1 MKKLIFL
8 CVWLF
13 SILVTILFT
22 FENTETIEALKGK
35 LKIYKTFSK
44 IDDSEIDNNKTLFTS
59 NHFSIEINKIVEVN
73 DKTAFLLN
81 NSTHKNFNTNNIE
94 IFTQRGFKLL
104 KNNNIPLLFNKNFT
118 QDFNGGLKSVFF
130 VNKKPY
136 GLISSLDGDCYY
148 ASIVDLSNKNE
159 LFKTVCLKLEEGSS
173 IDFNG
178 IGGASIHINDE
189 ILISLGTPTSDSKL
203 INELAQNSNSF
214 IGKTIKIKNI
224 EFNKKNINPEIYSL
238 GHRNPQGITK
248 LNNLIFA
255 VEHGPFG
262 GDELNLIKYKYNY
275 GWPKVSYGTRY
286 GYDNNGKS
294 YLLSH
299 EKKGFEEP
307 LFAFV
312 PSVGISSLNV
322 CPSKLTNYYKKNC
335 LMATSLYGNAL
346 RPGKSLIIF
355 LLDDSFK
362 KVNSIEKINL
372 DIPLRHFMT
381 NEKNELYEDENGN
394 IYISSDFNGIY
405 RVNFNNF
412 AR

>member
-1 MKKLIFL
+1 MKKKIYITLGWLLSLLIA
-8 CVWLF
+8 
-13 SILVTILFT
+13 ILWAY
-22 FENTETIEALKGK
+22 ENSDKISKLKDK
-35 LKIYKTFSK
+35 LKIYKPKHEFVK
-44 IDDSEIDNNKTLFTS
+44 ENDDIDKDVSVVEG
-59 NHFSIEINKIVEVN
+59 NHFSLDVEKIISL
-73 DKTAFLLN
+73 DSKTSFLLN
-81 NSTHKNFNTNNIE
+81 DSVNREFNINDID
-94 IFTQRGFKLL
+94 IFTQEGFKINKDKTIKL
-104 KNNNIPLLFNKNFT
+104 KLNKNFT
-118 QDFNGGLKSVFF
+118 DDFSGGLKTVFF
-130 VNKKPY
+130 INENVY
-136 GLISSLDGDCYY
+136 GLTSSLDNDCYY
-148 ASIVDLSNKNE
+148 ASVVNLKTGDELLKSN
-159 LFKTVCLKLEEGSS
+159 CLYGLE

-178 IGGASIHINDE
+178 LGSSTIHVDNE
-189 ILISLGTPTSDSKL
+189 ILISIGTPTSSSDL
-203 INELAQNSNSF
+203 ISGYAQNKDSLF
-214 IGKTIKIKNI
+214 GKILSIEKNDFLS
-224 EFNKKNINPEIYSL
+224 EKLSPKIYSM

-248 LNNLIFA
+248 IKKIIFS
-255 VEHGPFG
+255 VEHGPKG
-262 GDELNLIKYKYNY
+262 GDELNKIIKNKNY
-275 GWPKVSYGTRY
+275 GWPKVSYGAKY
-286 GYDNNGKS
+286 VFEKYNLD
-294 YLLSH
+294 H
-299 EKKGFEEP
+299 EKNGYEEP

-322 CPSKLTNYYKKNC
+322 CPSNLTNYYKKNC

>member
-1 MKKLIFL
+1 MKKKIYITLGWLLSLLIA
-8 CVWLF
+8 
-13 SILVTILFT
+13 ILWAY
-22 FENTETIEALKGK
+22 ENSDKISKLKDK
-35 LKIYKTFSK
+35 LKIYKPKHEFVK
-44 IDDSEIDNNKTLFTS
+44 ENDDIDKDVSVVEG
-59 NHFSIEINKIVEVN
+59 NHFSLDVEKIISL
-73 DKTAFLLN
+73 DSKTSFLLN
-81 NSTHKNFNTNNIE
+81 DSVNREFNINDID
-94 IFTQRGFKLL
+94 IFTQEGFKINKDKTIKL
-104 KNNNIPLLFNKNFT
+104 KLNKNFT
-118 QDFNGGLKSVFF
+118 DDFSGGLKTVFF
-130 VNKKPY
+130 INENVY
-136 GLISSLDGDCYY
+136 GLTSSLDNDCYY
-148 ASIVDLSNKNE
+148 ASVVNLKTGDELLKSN
-159 LFKTVCLKLEEGSS
+159 CLYGLE

-178 IGGASIHINDE
+178 LGSSTIHVDNE
-189 ILISLGTPTSDSKL
+189 ILISIGTPTSSSDL
-203 INELAQNSNSF
+203 ISGYAQNKDSLF
-214 IGKTIKIKNI
+214 GKILSIEKNDFLS
-224 EFNKKNINPEIYSL
+224 EKLSPKIYSM

-248 LNNLIFA
+248 IKKIIFS
-255 VEHGPFG
+255 VEHGPKG
-262 GDELNLIKYKYNY
+262 GDELNKIIKNKNY
-275 GWPKVSYGTRY
+275 GWPKVSYGAKY
-286 GYDNNGKS
+286 VFEKYNLD
-294 YLLSH
+294 H
-299 EKKGFEEP
+299 EKNGYEEP